1 MYENAKHVC
10 GNCLSSLFCSCCS
23 GSPFQLPRYP
33 YIFHLIYFD
42 LSIERRSRY
51 VTLSWQQNFWMT
63 TNRKRHLK
71 SEFALL
77 QTSSILSSFHLI
89 WQMLATFSQVESE
102 RTYPGCQRLFMR
114 GSRFRSSLRSACGR
128 RSSSSHARKHL
139 WYPGQK
145 GPYLSLEKEKDNFC
159 VVFTYSIKQAC
170 EIRKERNSVMHVQIC
185 CFVNRNLLLFCH
197 SPSIAV
203 VVGFVV
209 IQKQCYHGDVTS
221 HFSSPLII
229 SFQPRP
235 QGVLVFHYWRTRRP
249 WGRG

>member
-1 MYENAKHVC
+1 MYENAQRAC
-10 GNCLSSLFCSCCS
+10 RNCLSSLFCSCCS

-51 VTLSWQQNFWMT
+51 VTLSWQQNFCLT
-63 TNRKRHLK
+63 RNRKLHLK

-77 QTSSILSSFHLI
+77 QTSSILFNFIKFGKCWRHFL
-89 WQMLATFSQVESE
+89 
-102 RTYPGCQRLFMR
+102 RLN
-114 GSRFRSSLRSACGR
+114 
-128 RSSSSHARKHL
+128 
-139 WYPGQK
+139 PK
-145 GPYLSLEKEKDNFC
+145 GPYLSLEKEKDNIC
-159 VVFTYSIKQAC
+159 VVFTHSIKRAC
-170 EIRKERNSVMHVQIC
+170 EIRKFHVPRVQPRQRSEQNGMMHV
-185 CFVNRNLLLFCH
+185 VL
-197 SPSIAV
+197 SIKSYYFF

-221 HFSSPLII
+221 HFSSLLIT

-235 QGVLVFHYWRTRRP
+235 QGLLVFQYWRTRRP